1 MMPIDLYY
9 HTARPGGASVVATS
23 PEALRDFI
31 RDEADWT
38 PGTSAILAAPALKLG
53 SESPGVRWGEVVKH
67 PDGRVE
73 LIPATAD

>member
-9 HTARPGGASVVATS
+9 HTARPGGAPVVATS

-31 RDEADWT
+31 RDEAGWS
-38 PGTSAILAAPALKLG
+38 PGTSTIIAAPTLKL
-53 SESPGVRWGEVVKH
+53 SPESPGVRWGEVVKH

-73 LIPATAD
+73 LIPVTAD